1 MQLLPPSFL
10 PFWMEVEGDA
20 ESPARRQGHALAFFV
35 TVCGL
40 AAFYASLYAP
50 SRAGNWGWYP
60 RLIKPAWAP
69 SPALTGPVSS
79 FFYLVLAVSIWRIW
93 RTGAFRTVPFTLAGF
108 AGLLFLQSIWSTLF
122 YGLQS
127 PFLALADL
135 LLVALLAGVLWLTY
149 HPIDRL
155 AGRLWLAYLCWLA
168 FLLPLNAALYLLN
181 R

>member
-20 ESPARRQGHALAFFV
+20 ESPKQRQGHALAFFAG
-35 TVCGL
+35 VCGL

-50 SRAGNWGWYP
+50 SGAGNWGWYP
-60 RLIKPAWAP
+60 RLAKPAWAP
-69 SPALTGPVSS
+69 SPAFTGPVSTL
-79 FFYLVLAVSIWRIW
+79 FYLVLAVSIW

-127 PFLALADL
+127 PLLGLADL
-135 LLVALLAGVLWLTY
+135 LLVALLAAILWLTY
-149 HPIDRL
+149 HPIDKL
-155 AGRLWLAYLCWLA
+155 AGRLWLAYLCWVA
-168 FLLPLNAALYLLN
+168 FLLPLNAALVYLN